1 MKLPT
6 DMQILR
12 EVYNRHYSQFAAFA
26 KDNPSRATKIY
37 VPVDISAVASKLGV
51 DPDIVFGRLYY
62 HLDKKHGY
70 KQDDGSSVHL
80 FTPRAG
86 EDIHCVNFPLLA
98 AVLASL
104 VQEDTRFW
112 LPTVLAITS
121 LVVSIVSIVIAAYSK
136 GG

>member
-1 MKLPT
+1 MKPPT
-6 DMQILR
+6 DFRILR
-12 EVYNRHYSQFAAFA
+12 EIYSRHYSEFAAFS
-26 KDNPSRATKIY
+26 KENPSRETKIY
-37 VPVDISAVASKLGV
+37 VPIDIPAVASRLGV

-70 KQDDGSSVHL
+70 KQDNGSSVHL

-86 EDIHCVNFPLLA
+86 DDKDCVNFPLLA

-104 VQEDTRFW
+104 EQENTRSQRA
-112 LPTVLAITS
+112 TVLAIVS
-121 LVVSIVSIVIAAYSK
+121 LVVSIFSIVIAYSR